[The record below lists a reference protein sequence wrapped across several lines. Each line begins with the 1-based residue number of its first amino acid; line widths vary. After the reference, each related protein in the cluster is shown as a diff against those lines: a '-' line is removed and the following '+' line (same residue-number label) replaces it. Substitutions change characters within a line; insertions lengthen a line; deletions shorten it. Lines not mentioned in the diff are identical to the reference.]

1 MEKIKSAGN
10 RQKSRILST
19 SSESQSK
26 AIIFDSGALI
36 SFTMAGLLEELRG
49 LKRIFKGRFIITEG
63 VKKEVVDKPMTI
75 KRFELE
81 ALRIKQLMDEKIL
94 ELPDVYG
101 VTHDQIHKGA
111 DEILRVANS
120 TFIGHGK
127 ELHVIDFGEASTLAL
142 SRILSQ
148 KGITNVIAIDER
160 TTRVL
165 VEKPDNLKKILGN
178 KLHTGVTA
186 KKENYKFF
194 EGFKIVRSAELAY
207 VAWKKGLVRL
217 KGDMVLDALLY
228 AVKFKGAAISGDEI
242 KEIKRIG

>member
-1 MEKIKSAGN
+1 MPL
-10 RQKSRILST
+10 QKQRPQAVKAQAVKT
-19 SSESQSK
+19 TQNVGR

-36 SFTMAGLLEELRG
+36 SFTMAGLLEELRR
-49 LKRIFKGRFIITEG
+49 LKGIFKGKFIIPEG

-81 ALRIKQLMDEKIL
+81 ALKIKQLMDEKIL
-94 ELPDVYG
+94 ELPSAYG

-127 ELHVIDFGEASTLAL
+127 ELHIIDFGEASTLAL
-142 SRILSQ
+142 SRILTQ

-186 KKENYKFF
+186 KQENYKFF
-194 EGFKIVRSAELAY
+194 KGFRIVRSAELAY